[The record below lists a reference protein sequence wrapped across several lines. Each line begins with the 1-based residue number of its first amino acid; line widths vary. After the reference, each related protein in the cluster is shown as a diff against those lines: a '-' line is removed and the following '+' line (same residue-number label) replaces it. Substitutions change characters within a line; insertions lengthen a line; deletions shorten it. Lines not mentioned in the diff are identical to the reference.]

1 MSKFIKP
8 SSWRKD
14 RKVRILDNAFG
25 YGGKIGIIQH
35 VGATKVYVRIV
46 LGKKPGQIDEIAYP
60 NPTEQL
66 RLI

>member
-1 MSKFIKP
+1 VSKFIKP

-14 RKVRILDNAFG
+14 RKVRILSNAFG
-25 YGGKIGIIQH
+25 LGGKIGIIQH

-46 LGKKPGQIDEIAYP
+46 HSKKPGDHDEVAYP